1 MKQRA
6 ARRRSR
12 ALVEEAPRVVAL
24 VERIEGCEMRAA
36 ADAIVALHA
45 ELGGDVDAL
54 SLGTDDDLCWG
65 DALLIK
71 KKGGGHHFDEPVRD
85 TARRAHAR

>member
-24 VERIEGCEMRAA
+24 VERIEGCEVRA
-36 ADAIVALHA
+36 DTIVTLHA
-45 ELGGDVDAL
+45 ELGKDVDAL
-54 SLGTDDDLCWG
+54 SLGTDDDRCWG

-71 KKGGGHHFDEPVRD
+71 KKGGGHHFDEPMRD
-85 TARRAHAR
+85 AARRAHAR